1 MIQKDKKKKEER
13 GYLYAPDAD
22 ILIVDDNQ
30 MNLKVATGLLKRSCI
45 KVDTALSGRECISMA
60 EKKQYDIIFMD
71 HMMPEM
77 DGIETMR
84 ALRNSRFLPVT
95 TKIIVMTANAIAG
108 AKEQYLAD
116 GFDDYLSKPIA
127 VDGLEKTL
135 AEYLPAEK
143 VSYKSK
149 EKKKLPL
156 PEEAAYEP
164 VEHKTAEQKKAEPEV
179 LEFAE
184 PSLDLMDE
192 DSFTQEELQTF
203 ATEVSELD
211 VKTGLMYCAE
221 SKMFYLEMLE
231 EFVNGTKD
239 EELAV
244 FLQNGDWDNYR
255 IAVHAMKSNAKTI
268 GAMEL
273 SEEARLQEMAAKEN
287 RTEDVAANHQAL
299 AEHYKDLQNR
309 LRKVLG

>member
-1 MIQKDKKKKEER
+1 MDASDIDNLENYFSDHDLSNYKTKVKVRCNEKQAKTFDKQKLIDLGFNKVEMIAESKVSKDIASVGIDEKYDKQGIKKE
-13 GYLYAPDAD
+13 
-22 ILIVDDNQ
+22 
-30 MNLKVATGLLKRSCI
+30 
-45 KVDTALSGRECISMA
+45 
-60 EKKQYDIIFMD
+60 
-71 HMMPEM
+71 
-77 DGIETMR
+77 
-84 ALRNSRFLPVT
+84 
-95 TKIIVMTANAIAG
+95 
-108 AKEQYLAD
+108 
-116 GFDDYLSKPIA
+116 YLSFC
-127 VDGLEKTL
+127 
-135 AEYLPAEK
+135 
-143 VSYKSK
+143 
-149 EKKKLPL
+149 
-156 PEEAAYEP
+156 EEIP
-164 VEHKTAEQKKAEPEV
+164 
-179 LEFAE
+179 
-184 PSLDLMDE
+184 
-192 DSFTQEELQTF
+192 
-203 ATEVSELD
+203 ELD

>member
-1 MIQKDKKKKEER
+1 MKKEER

-108 AKEQYLAD
+108 AKEQYLAE

-127 VDGLEKTL
+127 AEELEKTL

-149 EKKKLPL
+149 EKKKDAL
-156 PEEAAYEP
+156 PEAVAHKP
-164 VEHKTAEQKKAEPEV
+164 VEHEAAEHKAAEPEV
-179 LEFAE
+179 LEFVE
-184 PSLDLMDE
+184 PFPDPADE
-192 DSFTQEELQTF
+192 DSFTQEELQAF

-239 EELAV
+239 EELAG

-255 IAVHAMKSNAKTI
+255 IAVHALKSNAKTI
-268 GAMEL
+268 GASDL